1 MRRKKPSE
9 KQIKYNLMVLK
20 LLKELSKRENAR
32 LSIRE
37 IARILQINAMAVSR
51 AINKLEA
58 ILDVK
63 TGSDFE
69 NFRLS
74 VKLIR
79 IKDDLRNKNIE
90 ELMKIVKL
98 SNKMLYEVYKR

>member
-1 MRRKKPSE
+1 MRKKKTPE

-20 LLKELSKRENAR
+20 LLKELSKRENTR

-37 IARILQINAMAVSR
+37 ISRILQINAMAVSR

-69 NFRLS
+69 SFRLP

-79 IKDDLRNKNIE
+79 LKKELKDKKIE

-98 SNKMLYEVYKR
+98 SNKMLSEV